1 MDNLTEALEGILQ
14 GSPHRLVL
22 SKPRD
27 KAAKY
32 KKTVITQSPRGFGVE
47 QFTEKQA
54 FRRTIPAAELAD
66 FCAVAMERDYLQLNA
81 WDNTHEQMLLISRN
95 GKVTVGK
102 KALPP
107 HAPPPATVHNRQ
119 KSYLL
124 PQGIAIPPLVDMGVL
139 TREGR
144 VVQSMYDKWKQI
156 NKFIEIIDD
165 AIREKP
171 SEHLNI
177 IDFGCGKSY
186 LTFVLYYYLTEVKG
200 IAVKMV
206 GLDLKAEV
214 IAKCAETATRY
225 GYSGLEF
232 QLGDIDGYSCDFPVD
247 MVITL
252 HACDTATDYALYNAV
267 RWNAAMIFSVPCCQH
282 QLNGQMASDRLSL
295 LTRYGIVKERT
306 AALFTDAIR
315 GNLLEACGYRTQLL
329 EFVDLSHTPKNI
341 LIRAVRGAVSP
352 ARRAKALAEVEMA
365 MEDFSLQP
373 TLYGLLRDL
382 ASRGL

>member
-1 MDNLTEALEGILQ
+1 MDDLTTALSAILQ
-14 GSPHRLVL
+14 SDPYRLIL
-22 SKPRD
+22 SKPRG
-27 KAAKY
+27 KATKY
-32 KKTVITQSPRGFGVE
+32 KKTVITKTTKGFGLE
-47 QFTEKQA
+47 QFTDKQA
-54 FRRTIPAAELAD
+54 FHSTITAAELAD
-66 FCAVAMERDYLQLNA
+66 FCTAAMENDYLQLNG
-81 WDNTHEQMLLISRN
+81 WDAAHEQMLLVSRA

-102 KALPP
+102 KALSPD
-107 HAPPPATVHNRQ
+107 APPPVTAHNRQ
-119 KSYLL
+119 KNYLL

-165 AIREKP
+165 AIRDKP
-171 SEHLNI
+171 PQRLNV

-186 LTFVLYYYLTEVKG
+186 LTFVLYYYLTEVRG
-200 IAVKMV
+200 IAVNMV

-214 IAKCAETATRY
+214 IAKCAETAQRY
-225 GYSGLEF
+225 GYSGLGFE
-232 QLGDIDGYSCDFPVD
+232 LGDIGGYSCNFPVD

-252 HACDTATDYALYNAV
+252 HACDTATDYALYNAI

-282 QLNGQMASDRLSL
+282 ELNEQMESDRLSI

-306 AALFTDAIR
+306 AALITDAIR
-315 GNLLEACGYRTQLL
+315 GNLLESCGYKTQLL

-352 ARRAKALAEVEMA
+352 AQRGKALAEVERIV
-365 MEDFSLQP
+365 EEFGLSP
-373 TLYGLLRDL
+373 TLYGLLKNRL
-382 ASRGL
+382 